1 MALVINLHGPNTNTL
16 GNLTAGALAEMGYS
30 TAAVPSCRREMELAA
45 LGGDE
50 RAIRLTDGSLESCVE
65 LASMQAERNQRS
77 IDPDL
82 DAVIVCGPVVD
93 SFWSYKGNRED
104 SFYRAAIE
112 TALELDAAQYEL
124 VPSGSLTEHTLAQ
137 FRSFLR
143 DCGVR
148 PRISG
153 QLDYGYHDIIDIVR
167 GEVALDRKEHPVK
180 SVEKVDVAPDCEKVI
195 AGFKN
200 AAISVQEAIKSLPE
214 GSEMRMKLE
223 SMVDR
228 ALEDG
233 YGGIH
238 IETVRK
244 PTGKTISLGDL
255 VQSEVDAASR
265 RKDVRDEVA
274 AREAEPA
281 DSKAVETHGQDEGK
295 ENKNKKNTEKDM
307 ANEFESKKPEYI
319 NISFENK
326 DVRVKPYT
334 DRNGNE
340 RLRIN
345 MTMPKGTVVG
355 GKDLSGMKVSMPARE
370 FMKQD
375 KDAGKAVKYGFRSDR
390 DVHFFKYD
398 EQNQRIDYPG
408 EGETAIMPSDLA
420 AAVSAAYQG
429 KEAAKPESHRAAS
442 YKYTGLT
449 FAPCDMKVKTV
460 PVEDGPD
467 KNFLLC
473 KLPPHT
479 MVGNQDL
486 GGLIV
491 SKFLTDRQLPY
502 AQSGK
507 PFTASFQTELPV
519 RVYPVSGEDS
529 RDNFDYD
536 YRSPRE
542 FSAGALVAGIED
554 AYDARLLNAQGY
566 EDKLAAA
573 GKEMNPAAAEAKQ
586 MLEDRDAAA
595 SRQGSKA
602 AALEYHQTG
611 GGKDVPL
618 NDLCDVKSSEA
629 VEVQGDQP
637 YAITGPE
644 PELYDEDVEF

>member
-30 TAAVPSCRREMELAA
+30 AVAVPSCRREMELAA
-45 LGGDE
+45 LSGNE
-50 RAIRLTDGSLESCVE
+50 QAIRLTDGSLESCVE
-65 LASMQAERNQRS
+65 LASMQAERNRRS

-93 SFWSYKGNRED
+93 SFWGYKGNRED

-167 GEVALDRKEHPVK
+167 SEVALDRKEHPVK
-180 SVEKVDVAPDCEKVI
+180 GAEKVDVAPDCEKVI

-214 GSEMRMKLE
+214 GSEMRVKLE

-244 PTGKTISLGDL
+244 PMGKTMSLSDL

-265 RKDVRDEVA
+265 
-274 AREAEPA
+274 
-281 DSKAVETHGQDEGK
+281 
-295 ENKNKKNTEKDM
+295 
-307 ANEFESKKPEYI
+307 
-319 NISFENK
+319 
-326 DVRVKPYT
+326 
-334 DRNGNE
+334 
-340 RLRIN
+340 
-345 MTMPKGTVVG
+345 
-355 GKDLSGMKVSMPARE
+355 
-370 FMKQD
+370 
-375 KDAGKAVKYGFRSDR
+375 RSDR

-408 EGETAIMPSDLA
+408 EGDAAIMPSDLA

-429 KEAAKPESHRAAS
+429 KEAAKPEPQRAAS

-486 GGLIV
+486 GGMIV

-507 PFTASFQTELPV
+507 PFTASFKTELPV
-519 RVYPVSGEDS
+519 RVYPVNGEDS

-536 YRSPRE
+536 YRSPQE

-611 GGKDVPL
+611 GGEDAPL
-618 NDLCDVKSSEA
+618 NDLCDAKNSEA
-629 VEVQGDQP
+629 AEVQGDQP
-637 YAITGPE
+637 YVITGPE